1 MTLLGFLTAR
11 AGALLSMAFA
21 LALALSQLESVR
33 EPEPDAT
40 ATAAFRVGEKADGQS
55 VS

>member
-40 ATAAFRVGEKADGQS
+40 ATTAFRAGEKADGQS